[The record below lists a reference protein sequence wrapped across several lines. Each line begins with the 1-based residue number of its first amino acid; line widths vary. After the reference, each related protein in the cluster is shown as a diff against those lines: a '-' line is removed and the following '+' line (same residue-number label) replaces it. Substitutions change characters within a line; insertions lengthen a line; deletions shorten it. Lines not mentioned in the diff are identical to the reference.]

1 MNNVSQFL
9 RPRGAQRLALGAE
22 VEVLIGPRLQ
32 ALEEFIAQQVASDVA
47 AVAGVGRYVTA
58 AGGKR
63 IRPTALLLGLKLCD
77 YRGGE
82 DLSLAAAVELI
93 HTATLIHDDVID
105 GAGTRRGRKT
115 VNRQFG
121 DTVTVL
127 IGDHIYAKAMRLAL
141 RAGSLPILDVISDM
155 TLKMV
160 EGELLQYE
168 RSFNPEASLADY
180 YDVIRRKT
188 AHLFASS
195 LKIAGLASGVD
206 EGRLAALDSYGTH
219 LGLAFQIT
227 DDLLDF
233 TGSQQATGKPVL
245 SDLAEGKL
253 TLPAI
258 LAREARPAEMRPLLE
273 KICRARKLG
282 AEERQAML
290 RCIEATGALT
300 GARNAAAQEAA
311 QAEAA
316 LRVFPPSA
324 ARSVLMRLPEL
335 VLERSS

>member
-1 MNNVSQFL
+1 MNNVTQFL
-9 RPRGAQRLALGAE
+9 RPGGPRRLALGAE
-22 VEVLIGPRLQ
+22 VDALIGGRLA
-32 ALEEFIAQQVASDVA
+32 ALEEFIAAQVVSDVA
-47 AVAGVGRYVTA
+47 AVDGVGRYVID

-77 YRGGE
+77 YRGSE

-105 GAGTRRGRKT
+105 GAATRRGRKT
-115 VNRQFG
+115 VNQRYG
-121 DTVTVL
+121 NTLTVL
-127 IGDHIYAKAMRLAL
+127 IGDHIYARAMRLAL

-160 EGELLQYE
+160 EGELLQLE

-195 LKIAGLASGVD
+195 LKIAGLASGVN
-206 EGRLAALDSYGTH
+206 EEKLAALDDYGTH

-233 TGSQQATGKPVL
+233 TGTAEATGKPVL

-253 TLPAI
+253 TLPVI
-258 LAREARPAEMRPLLE
+258 LAREERPDQLRPLLE
-273 KICRARKLG
+273 KICKSRKLG
-282 AEERQAML
+282 AEERTALL
-290 RCIEATGALT
+290 RWIGETGALT
-300 GARNAAAQEAA
+300 GARRAAAQEAA

-316 LRVFPPSA
+316 LRGFPPSP